1 MARKKKKSAQLDA
14 ATVSGRSGLPAESKH
29 QKKKEEEEEEK
40 KKWSEE
46 RLHGRGCG
54 CVCVGKKEK

>member
-1 MARKKKKSAQLDA
+1 MVALKKSAQLDA

-29 QKKKEEEEEEK
+29 KKKKEEEEK

-54 CVCVGKKEK
+54 CVCMGKKGK